1 MTSAAKK
8 DKKRKKTHPPS
19 PEAEAEEI
27 IATSSAKEHKKKQKP
42 KRENPNQETHGDGSA
57 AKSDKKKKNKRTKE
71 ESPSPSAAEAAEDE
85 PKPLR
90 RRITDP
96 RFASAQS
103 DPRFQRA
110 PSLKSKV
117 SIDSRF
123 NKMFSDKRFS
133 SASSAPVDKHGRT
146 NRGRRSENPLR
157 HYYRQNEEE
166 GEEEEKRSKGLDSS
180 ESDPWMDSEGDDS
193 DTSSSRSDDDDD
205 VSDGGTDSEISVD
218 AEEEMKRFFLLQ
230 EEENVPTVE
239 QETHRLSAVHMDWD
253 NIKAV
258 DLYVLLSS
266 FLPKGGQILQVSIYP
281 SEFGIKRMEEE
292 AVRGP
297 VGVFDGE
304 ENDGVEDD
312 DDSEDEV
319 DQKKVCQYE
328 LDKLRYYFAVIEC
341 DSPATADHLYNSCN
355 GHEVELSGNFL
366 DLRFIPDSMEFK
378 HPPRD
383 VAKQAPS
390 NYEALNFQTD
400 VLQQSKVNLTW
411 DDDEPERKKILRRK
425 FNPEQL
431 SELEFKDFLASDD
444 DSEDDNEND
453 DQSHKLSK
461 AAKYQALIQSG
472 DGSDAED
479 NGDKDM
485 EITFNPGLEDIS
497 KHILEKKDKGS
508 ETVWEA
514 YLRKKRE
521 KKKARKNA
529 SKYSSDDD
537 SSGED
542 EEVPDQPDD
551 FFDEESSG
559 SDEERSLNAKKKKKS
574 EKRRQPPEMDG
585 EREASRAELELL
597 LADGQ
602 GNGTNLKGYNLKGK
616 KHKGKKGKEVPD
628 EEKLPS
634 VDYDDTRFSALFNS
648 HLFALDPTD
657 PQFKRSAAYY
667 RQLAKKQSKGAE
679 EEKSEEE
686 QKVVKSRTQ
695 AENSLTRGA
704 TLEEDRIL
712 QPCEMSS
719 KKKEKHELS
728 FLVRSVKN
736 KIGCLKK

>member
-8 DKKRKKTHPPS
+8 DKKRKKTHPPL
-19 PEAEAEEI
+19 PEAEEI
-27 IATSSAKEHKKKQKP
+27 IATSSAKEHKKKQKL
-42 KRENPNQETHGDGSA
+42 KREKNPDQETHGDDSA
-57 AKSDKKKKNKRTKE
+57 AKSDKKNKKKKNKRTKE
-71 ESPSPSAAEAAEDE
+71 ESPSPSAAEDE

-133 SASSAPVDKHGRT
+133 SASSAPVDKHGRA

-180 ESDPWMDSEGDDS
+180 ESDPSIDSEGDDS
-193 DTSSSRSDDDDD
+193 DTSSSHSDDDDD

-218 AEEEMKRFFLLQ
+218 AEE
-230 EEENVPTVE
+230 
-239 QETHRLSAVHMDWD
+239 
-253 NIKAV
+253 AV

-355 GHEVELSGNFL
+355 GLEVELSGNFL

-383 VAKQAPS
+383 VSKQAPL

-529 SKYSSDDD
+529 SKHSSDDD

-559 SDEERSLNAKKKKKS
+559 SDEERSLKAKKKKIS

-657 PQFKRSAAYY
+657 PQFKGVLLIIDSLRKSKVRVPGKRS
-667 RQLAKKQSKGAE
+667 LK
-679 EEKSEEE
+679 
-686 QKVVKSRTQ
+686 KSRK
-695 AENSLTRGA
+695 L
-704 TLEEDRIL
+704 
-712 QPCEMSS
+712 
-719 KKKEKHELS
+719 
-728 FLVRSVKN
+728 
-736 KIGCLKK
+736 